1 MVASAFGDG
10 VDGVLG
16 VHFWFIG
23 GVGGVYKS
31 GVVGAWLG
39 TRSFQIIGSLLF
51 LEKIVDLL
59 GIIKSSSFHNLIF
72 SPILSFSL

>member
-1 MVASAFGDG
+1 VVASAFGDG

-31 GVVGAWLG
+31 GVVSLRFG
-39 TRSFQIIGSLLF
+39 FQITGSLF
-51 LEKIVDLL
+51 LLDFF
-59 GIIKSSSFHNLIF
+59 G
-72 SPILSFSL
+72 

>member
-1 MVASAFGDG
+1 VAGVVLAPEVFYVAFEFGAEVSVGDVACEASVDLVAGPVVASAFGDG

-31 GVVGAWLG
+31 GVVVTGRW
-39 TRSFQIIGSLLF
+39 S
-51 LEKIVDLL
+51 
-59 GIIKSSSFHNLIF
+59 
-72 SPILSFSL
+72 

>member
-1 MVASAFGDG
+1 VVASAFGDG

-31 GVVGAWLG
+31 GVGVFHRPMQDPSSPLDVFYVGSVRREA
-39 TRSFQIIGSLLF
+39 
-51 LEKIVDLL
+51 
-59 GIIKSSSFHNLIF
+59 
-72 SPILSFSL
+72 

>member
-1 MVASAFGDG
+1 VVASAFGDG

-31 GVVGAWLG
+31 GVGARVVWKKE
-39 TRSFQIIGSLLF
+39 FF
-51 LEKIVDLL
+51 
-59 GIIKSSSFHNLIF
+59 
-72 SPILSFSL
+72 

>member
-1 MVASAFGDG
+1 VVASAFGYG

-31 GVVGAWLG
+31 GVGVTLG
-39 TRSFQIIGSLLF
+39 GYKGSGGVVMVAAYSGFQVFVLL
-51 LEKIVDLL
+51 V
-59 GIIKSSSFHNLIF
+59 
-72 SPILSFSL
+72 